1 MHGTRDEEGSKDKE
15 ELAEEDVEEL
25 AVDKYGK
32 RLDKEAQEKAFSVR
46 PSDSDRRRGGGGHP
60 QVEERYESA
69 RKGDSCKLTRRIGAL
84 E

>member
-46 PSDSDRRRGGGGHP
+46 PSDSDRRRGGTHM
-60 QVEERYESA
+60 
-69 RKGDSCKLTRRIGAL
+69 
-84 E
+84 

>member
-46 PSDSDRRRGGGGHP
+46 PSDSDRRRGGGAPTCRG
-60 QVEERYESA
+60 A
-69 RKGDSCKLTRRIGAL
+69 LRIGKKRGFV
-84 E
+84 

>member
-46 PSDSDRRRGGGGHP
+46 PSDSDRRGEGGHLH
-60 QVEERYESA
+60 VEERYESA